1 MSTYLATLP
10 LSSTVTAAASDILP
24 PHDKGGTAVKIAY
37 APGSVP
43 DGRDAPT
50 WAHLV
55 FAMDYK
61 AMAILLGRKGAS
73 ANQFCPYNEKCS
85 APSSFES
92 MSTLEITSPPDVSP
106 PSTTRVTLTAQHT
119 LGLAYKQKRGQHL
132 PP

>member
-24 PHDKGGTAVKIAY
+24 PHDKGGTAV
-37 APGSVP
+37 
-43 DGRDAPT
+43 
-50 WAHLV
+50 
-55 FAMDYK
+55 
-61 AMAILLGRKGAS
+61 
-73 ANQFCPYNEKCS
+73 N

-92 MSTLEITSPPDVSP
+92 MFTLEITSPPDVSP
-106 PSTTRVTLTAQHT
+106 PGTTRVTLTAQHT